1 MKRQRKKIKTIERRK
16 GESYKVFLKRVRRHH
31 DYLYNKI
38 VFKDNMV
45 RVTVP
50 GLALQFYLKSNQLI
64 RHFPHSEIRKAASK
78 LIKVKEK
85 FNF

>member
-1 MKRQRKKIKTIERRK
+1 MKRQRKNNKTVERRK
-16 GESYKVFLKRVRRHH
+16 GESYKAFLKRLRRHH
-31 DYLYNKI
+31 DYLYKKI
-38 VFKDNMV
+38 VFKDNIV

-50 GLALQFYLKSNQLI
+50 GLALQFHLKSNQLI
-64 RHFPHSEIRKAASK
+64 RHFPHSEIRKAALK